1 MLATRN
7 KTKKIRKPV
16 DWPNESIHGL
26 LLLAG
31 ASILAEP
38 SESCRCHRIGPSAT
52 GSGRKGGRGGALPD
66 STILTAGVMPMT
78 PNLATPDACDS
89 RFAREREGKG
99 RILPNERREKM
110 GHTSSTLVPHC
121 HG

>member
-38 SESCRCHRIGPSAT
+38 SESCRCHRIGRSDT
-52 GSGRKGGRGGALPD
+52 GSGGERRKGR
-66 STILTAGVMPMT
+66 S
-78 PNLATPDACDS
+78 AT
-89 RFAREREGKG
+89 RFD
-99 RILPNERREKM
+99 
-110 GHTSSTLVPHC
+110 HPHC
-121 HG
+121 RSYAHDAESGHPRCM